1 MRKSYKTTLSNGY
14 GIFFLVLTI
23 LLGGVF
29 LLQTASVYFD
39 GMDAKEQAREETRRQ
54 AEEEGWSDLRTELAV
69 AHAANAIPIYSRAI
83 AGERLRQLVP
93 FVCAWLAALVAGI
106 IISVLTRRP
115 ASEPKRAPELL
126 LSERLKKLA
135 VRLPQSPRE
144 GSEAAFSEASTTYQ
158 NIKTTSRRFFYVMC
172 GIAAMCLVFPFLYF
186 ADFSHFP
193 NEDINHEVAHAVL
206 FALPF
211 LAVLLAGGLVYVY
224 AQNKLLQQ
232 EAATVKELMKT
243 GKPLPSPTAPAR
255 TNGRRLLILRLS
267 LLTVGLF
274 LVLLGCFNG
283 SMHEVFVKA
292 TKICTECIG
301 LG

>member
-1 MRKSYKTTLSNGY
+1 MLKRKTTLSNGY

-23 LLGGVF
+23 LLGGIF

-69 AHAANAIPIYSRAI
+69 ANAANAIPIYSRTI

-93 FVCAWLAALVAGI
+93 FVCVWLAALVAGI
-106 IISVLTRRP
+106 VISVLTRRP
-115 ASEPKRAPELL
+115 ASEPERAPELM
-126 LSERLKKLA
+126 LSDRLKKQA
-135 VRLPQSPRE
+135 ARLPQSPRE
-144 GSEAAFSEASTTYQ
+144 GSEAAFSEASATYQ

-172 GIAAMCLVFPFLYF
+172 GIAAVCLIFPFLYF

-193 NEDINHEVAHAVL
+193 NEDINREVAHAVL

-224 AQNKLLQQ
+224 AQNRLLQRA
-232 EAATVKELMKT
+232 AATVKELMKT
-243 GKPLPSPTAPAR
+243 GKPLPSPAAPVR
-255 TNGRRLLILRLS
+255 TGGRRLLILRLS
-267 LLTVGLF
+267 LLAVGLS

>member
-1 MRKSYKTTLSNGY
+1 MRKSNKTTLSDGY

-23 LLGGVF
+23 LLGGIF

-39 GMDAKEQAREETRRQ
+39 GMDAKEQAREETRLQ
-54 AEEEGWSDLRTELAV
+54 AEEEGWSDLRTDLAV

-93 FVCAWLAALVAGI
+93 FVCVWLVALVAGMV
-106 IISVLTRRP
+106 ISVLTRKTDSRP
-115 ASEPKRAPELL
+115 ERAPELM
-126 LSERLKKLA
+126 LSDRLKKQA

-144 GSEAAFSEASTTYQ
+144 GSEAAFAEASTNYR
-158 NIKTTSRRFFYVMC
+158 NIKRTARRFLCALC
-172 GIAAMCLVFPFLYF
+172 GIAAVCLIFPFLYF

-193 NEDINHEVAHAVL
+193 NEDINREVAHAVL

-224 AQNKLLQQ
+224 AQNKLLQK

-243 GKPLPSPTAPAR
+243 GKPLPPPATPAR
-255 TNGRRLLILRLS
+255 TSGRRLLILRLS
-267 LLTVGLF
+267 LLAVGLS

-283 SMHEVFVKA
+283 SMHEVLVKA